1 MTIKF
6 LHTADLHLGA
16 PLESLGARV
25 DADTAQRVRQ
35 LARLAFDDLVDTA
48 ITERVAFVVIAGDVY
63 DHADREVGAQL
74 RFQRCL
80 ERLHAAAI
88 PVFITHGNHDPVV
101 TSYRPARPLPP
112 NVVVFPPGD
121 VTSHIVECGDG
132 NDGGTAIRIAGVSFA
147 KQHERDNLAARFGN
161 LGHHDG
167 PTIAVLHANVAGNA
181 EHDPYAPCTVA
192 DLVAAPVDYWALGHI
207 HTRSVNLISPGRWWA
222 YPGNLQGRSTKPAEC
237 GPKGALIVPIEHGQI
252 GPPQFMQCDA
262 VRFERLD
269 VDVTGHVHI
278 GDVIASIGREAT
290 ARSNDAGNRPILA
303 RVRLT
308 GSAEVHETLT
318 IHRDQLLDL
327 VRDDLGA
334 TVGDG
339 AFLQI
344 EVATRLP
351 LDRAELLAR
360 RDITAAVLTELDD
373 LRHRSVDDMMTS
385 LNNLAGG
392 LDRSTLRLIRD
403 GFSRDADLAIRLT
416 EYIERMLLDVLEG
429 GPG

>member
-6 LHTADLHLGA
+6 LHAADLHLGA

-132 NDGGTAIRIAGVSFA
+132 DGIAIRIAGVSFA
-147 KQHERDNLAARFGN
+147 KPHERDNLAARF
-161 LGHHDG
+161 LSLKHHDG
-167 PTIAVLHANVAGNA
+167 PTVAVLHANVAGNTA
-181 EHDPYAPCTVA
+181 HDPYAPCTVA
-192 DLVAAPVDYWALGHI
+192 DLLAAPVDYWALGHI
-207 HTRSVNLISPGRWWA
+207 HARSVNVISPGRWWA

-252 GPPQFMQCDA
+252 RPPQFVPCDT
-262 VRFERLD
+262 VRFERID
-269 VDVTGHVHI
+269 VDVTGFPHI
-278 GDVIASIGREAT
+278 GDVLDAIGREAT
-290 ARSNDAGNRPILA
+290 ARPDNAANRPVMA

-308 GSAEVHETLT
+308 GSAEVHTTLT
-318 IHRDQLLDL
+318 AQRDQLLGL
-327 VRDDLGA
+327 VRDELGSSI
-334 TVGDG
+334 GDG

-351 LDRAELLAR
+351 LNRAELLTR

-373 LRHRSVDDMMTS
+373 LRNQSVDDLIAS
-385 LNNLAGG
+385 LAGLAGG
-392 LDRSTLRLIRD
+392 LDQSTLRLIRD
-403 GFSRDADLAIRLT
+403 GFSLDPELAIRLT
-416 EYIERMLLDVLEG
+416 EHIERTLLDVLEG
-429 GPG
+429 GAG